1 MIFENDCFASML
13 SRTHIPAAR
22 EHIMIDLVLR
32 RRRSSDR
39 GRSRVTRS
47 VGRFE
52 AMEPRVLLS
61 GNGLVGV
68 AALFGGFSTGFPQH
82 TFTVTSVPQDP
93 NNTGIVPST
102 AVTVVGN
109 VVGPFNSAISAV
121 HTTLEIDAI
130 ENGTTI
136 GSVSWDVTA
145 GPGTI
150 TGPSYFGRRSPDG
163 ARV

>member
-1 MIFENDCFASML
+1 MVFKE
-13 SRTHIPAAR
+13 HILTVR
-22 EHIMIDLVLR
+22 EHIMIDLILR

-52 AMEPRVLLS
+52 AMESRVLLS

-93 NNTGIVPST
+93 NNTGVVPST

-109 VVGPFNSAISAV
+109 VVGPFNSPIS
-121 HTTLEIDAI
+121 
-130 ENGTTI
+130 
-136 GSVSWDVTA
+136 
-145 GPGTI
+145 
-150 TGPSYFGRRSPDG
+150 
-163 ARV
+163 